1 MKMQKNQA
9 MNGRGTSSRQR
20 RVITPGKLL
29 RYLKGLPALTR
40 IWLAMMY
47 YRLRLGY
54 CGKDALIYPPCH
66 MTFPSHI
73 KIEEGATIAGHVFLH
88 ASSQGWITIGKRCA
102 IAAFTRIITPTH
114 DPDALPVQAIG
125 INKSVTIGD
134 DVWIGTGVLILP
146 GVTIGSGTI
155 VAAGAV
161 VNRDVPPDVLV
172 AGVPARIVKTL
183 LPREVRFENGKR
195 ALERKNQ

>member
-1 MKMQKNQA
+1 MKMQTNQE
-9 MNGRGTSSRQR
+9 MNGQGTSSRQR
-20 RVITPGKLL
+20 RVITPGKLM

-40 IWLAMMY
+40 LWLTMMY

-66 MTFPSHI
+66 MRFPSHI

-114 DPDALPVQAIG
+114 DPDALPVQAVG
-125 INKSVTIGD
+125 INKS
-134 DVWIGTGVLILP
+134 
-146 GVTIGSGTI
+146 VTIGSGTI

-172 AGVPARIVKTL
+172 AGVPARIVKAL
-183 LPREVRFENGKR
+183 LPREVRYENGKR